1 MEQSMRE
8 NKADNLQKPCLP
20 GVIDSGA
27 MEIMRTMEKAGYP
40 TYIVGGCVRDLLL
53 SRIPHDWDITTKAR
67 PDDIRAV
74 AGKAGWTVI
83 GNVGESFG
91 VMLIKVQ
98 GTVYEAV
105 SYTHLAAGNQHS
117 P

>member
-74 AGKAGWTVI
+74 AGR
-83 GNVGESFG
+83 S
-91 VMLIKVQ
+91 
-98 GTVYEAV
+98 
-105 SYTHLAAGNQHS
+105 LAM
-117 P
+117 